1 MATNAAAGR
10 HRPVWVRA
18 LRALPLVVLLVEVL
32 LVVLVA
38 RAIGWWTLLALMALS
53 LLGLVVVSRTSRR
66 SWRELREM
74 SRTGKAPARNASDA
88 VINLVGGGLLVV
100 PGFLTALIGL
110 ILLIPAVHAPVRGLA
125 KVLAARGILRSGGI
139 RVYGMG
145 GRGFGN
151 VVPGQVV
158 HDERPREQQTPR
170 SARRDDQDPPVIEGR
185 IVDE

>member
-1 MATNAAAGR
+1 MATNAAGGR
-10 HRPVWVRA
+10 RRSPWARV

-32 LVVLVA
+32 LVILAA
-38 RAIGWWTLLALMALS
+38 RVIGWWTLIALMALS
-53 LLGLVVVSRTSRR
+53 LLGFVVVSRTSRR

-74 SRTGKAPARNASDA
+74 SRTGKAPARNTSDA
-88 VINLVGGGLLVV
+88 VINLIGGGLLVV

-110 ILLIPAVHAPVRGLA
+110 VLLIPAVHAPVRGLA
-125 KVLAARGILRSGGI
+125 KALTARGILRSGGI

-158 HDERPREQQTPR
+158 PDEQPGERAPRRQGG
-170 SARRDDQDPPVIEGR
+170 DDDPPVIEGR